1 MPIKTIRVP
10 HWADHRNLDPAIM
23 ESIVVEAIRQI
34 PALVLAGSAFYFYW
48 LAKKAA
54 SAPQPASAL
63 PEGIAD
69 ELRSAVQSTSK
80 LEQQLS
86 DLSSRIEDI
95 ETEKQYLEEAEE
107 SIRSQLSNQKMALK
121 EFGRVL
127 SKTSEQTY
135 TDFNSFEERLTRIEE
150 SLNERGMLNGES
162 RSAAA

>member
-1 MPIKTIRVP
+1 
-10 HWADHRNLDPAIM
+10 M
-23 ESIVVEAIRQI
+23 ESIVVEAIRQF
-34 PALVLAGSAFYFYW
+34 PALVLAGSAFYFYR
-48 LAKKAA
+48 LSKKAA
-54 SAPQPASAL
+54 SVSKPTPAL
-63 PEGIAD
+63 PEGILD
-69 ELRSAVQSTSK
+69 ELRSAVEATGS

-86 DLSSRIEDI
+86 DLSRRIEDV
-95 ETEKQYLEEAEE
+95 ETDKQHLEESEE

-135 TDFNSFEERLTRIEE
+135 TDFNAFEERLGRIEE